1 MINKENRNQLDRI
14 AAIVGGDFGIADLN
28 GTVLYSGSCNIAE
41 GISLFTPGEEGGDE
55 TPGEEKS
62 KSSFSLC
69 SNYYTMRSEIDG
81 NLPVR
86 FFLSADG
93 ENEDSAKRLLEL
105 AICAYDNRSDARERR
120 MNDFLRVLLTE
131 GFSALKADDVSTY
144 TDILKADTP
153 CTAIIVSRSTGDE
166 ETDSAVIG
174 EFLSGIFPSQ
184 EGFYTVT
191 LNAERICVIC
201 PVTEE
206 NTYDMLLETASLI
219 KDTVL
224 SELMVSVTVSVG
236 MVVPGLKKIHFAYD
250 AANSAEVIGR
260 MFELGGK
267 CFVYDKLGLARLI
280 YDLPEKKCRAFLSE
294 TLGPQFFPEDRFAK
308 NSGNSDELLKT
319 VKTFL
324 ATNQNISE
332 TSRALYIHRNT
343 LVYRLDKFNKMT
355 GLDCTKF
362 EDGMR
367 IGIALLVMQYLS
379 GVQETRDKTR
389 DSGLGGTRALREQST
404 EAGGQ

>member
-1 MINKENRNQLDRI
+1 MIDKENRNQLDRI
-14 AAIVGGDFGIADLN
+14 AAIVGSDFGVADPG

-41 GISLFTPGEEGGDE
+41 GSCIFQRDPEDGG
-55 TPGEEKS
+55 GA
-62 KSSFSLC
+62 FSLC
-69 SNYYTMRSEIDG
+69 GGYYVMPCEIGGSEPA
-81 NLPVR
+81 L

-93 ENEDSAKRLLEL
+93 ESEDSAKRLLEL
-105 AICAYDNRSDARERR
+105 AVCAYDSRSEARERHL
-120 MNDFLRVLLTE
+120 NDFLRVLITD
-131 GFSALKADDVSTY
+131 GIAAVKAEDLGIYSDIIKSDAAYTVVLVSQ
-144 TDILKADTP
+144 DAAAGGEAEI
-153 CTAIIVSRSTGDE
+153 S
-166 ETDSAVIG
+166 VIS

-184 EGFYTVT
+184 EGCFTVP
-191 LNAERICVIC
+191 LSAESICAVC

-206 NTYDMLLETASLI
+206 SPFGLLLETASLI

-236 MVVPGLKKIHFAYD
+236 TVVSGLRKIHFAYE
-250 AANSAEVIGR
+250 AAYNAEMIGR

-267 CFVYDKLGLARLI
+267 CFVHDRLGLARLI
-280 YDLPEKKCRAFLSE
+280 YDLPEKKCRAFLYE
-294 TLGPQFFPEDRFAK
+294 TFGRQFTEERIFK
-308 NSGNSDELLKT
+308 SGGSGDELLKT

-332 TSRALYIHRNT
+332 TSRSLYIHRNT

-367 IGIALLVMQYLS
+367 VGIALLVLQYLAGMQEKAQGS
-379 GVQETRDKTR
+379 GGGKLPGKTSGQEE
-389 DSGLGGTRALREQST
+389 S
-404 EAGGQ
+404 